1 MMNLNLM
8 GLSVILSQALSWLN
22 RPTLLKLNKVTGFL
36 YDDSRSD
43 IRIIRLEVLVS
54 VDWHAGQVTH

>member
-1 MMNLNLM
+1 MER
-8 GLSVILSQALSWLN
+8 SVILSHALSWLN

-36 YDDSRSD
+36 YNDSRSD

-54 VDWHAGQVTH
+54 VAWYAGQVTY